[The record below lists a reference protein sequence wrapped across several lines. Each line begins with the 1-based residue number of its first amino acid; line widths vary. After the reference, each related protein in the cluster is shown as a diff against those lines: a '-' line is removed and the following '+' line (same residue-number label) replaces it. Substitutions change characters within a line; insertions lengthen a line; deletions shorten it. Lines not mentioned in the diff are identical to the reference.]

1 MIFNGFIAGQ
11 LGNRLFHTSQL
22 MVLAHET
29 NSTLVDFS
37 FDDYKANFQN
47 LYNKPF
53 IVYPPARA
61 SAFKYKLFAPLKSRL
76 PHLRDFINHRKLSGN
91 KWLGL
96 INQNGLVM
104 TDFAELLKQRKAY
117 NNYIIE
123 GWISKDI
130 SPLSKYR
137 KQLAA
142 FFMPRQQHITNIETL
157 IQKARKDV
165 DMLIGIHIRRGD
177 YKQYRNGEFYFDDN
191 VYLNI
196 MVNMQKQFPD
206 KKIRYLI
213 CSNEEVEWANYS
225 AYQVIP
231 ANNQIIE
238 DMYALSYCDYIAGPI
253 STYSMWASFIGQKPL
268 YQIYKKDLEF
278 DFNHFKIINDRSQ

>member
-1 MIFNGFIAGQ
+1 
-11 LGNRLFHTSQL
+11 